1 VPVKQKIVTHHHLPD
16 YAKSGIMV
24 MHFENEDLTRQDR
37 IFEAHRDTHALFNF
51 ATTGRCSFLL
61 DFKKHQLEAPVLL
74 MVFPGQ
80 VHQIEHCTG
89 VTGYSIGFDPLLMTP
104 ELTKTLEC
112 IFQSPLPLDV
122 STDFYQELNQLL
134 ALLYTMYDKASGS
147 EQTAAFQSL
156 LISTLQWTA
165 GQLKR
170 NCSCQSPA
178 TDRARTI
185 EADFKSLL
193 QEHYVKHKRPSFY
206 SERLNISTTHL
217 GDTLKTLTGKSITQ
231 HIQELS
237 FLDAKRYLY
246 NTDLSIKEI
255 CFLVGYDDPVHFGK
269 LFKRHCQLTPLE
281 FRKQIRE

>member
-1 VPVKQKIVTHHHLPD
+1 VPVKQKIAVHHHLPD
-16 YAKSGIMV
+16 LVKSGMMV
-24 MHFENEDLTRQDR
+24 MRFNNDELTGQDI

-51 ATTGRCSFLL
+51 ATSGKCSFLL
-61 DFKKHQLEAPVLL
+61 DFKKHQLEGPVLL
-74 MVFPGQ
+74 MIFPGQ
-80 VHQIEHCTG
+80 VHQIEHCTE
-89 VTGYSIGFDPLLMTP
+89 VSGYSIGFDPLLMNP

-112 IFQSPLPLDV
+112 IFKEPLPLEAG
-122 STDFYQELNQLL
+122 TPFYKELCQLL
-134 ALLYTMYDKASGS
+134 DLLYTMFEKASGS

-156 LISTLQWTA
+156 LISLLQWTA
-165 GQLKR
+165 GQLKPC
-170 NCSCQSPA
+170 CSCQSQIS
-178 TDRARTI
+178 DRARKI

-193 QEHYVKHKRPSFY
+193 QEHYIKHKRPSFY
-206 SERLNISTTHL
+206 SEKLNISTTHL
-217 GDTLKTLTGKSITQ
+217 GDTLKSLTGRSITQ

-269 LFKRHCQLTPLE
+269 LFKKHCQLTPVE